1 MATARKLTT
10 LAAIALA
17 ALGCTVST
25 GTSAHASAAATLD
38 GYPCYSIAS
47 YYATRYTGDGSTP
60 ENIDLAGPSTAS
72 GAAIHL
78 WSYYYNARYG
88 SASTGGGSQ
97 LWCLQ
102 PIATGEYRLISAY
115 TAMQTGSLSSIDI
128 DGPSSA
134 DGTLLHQWV
143 DYSTTSQYWYLADS
157 GLAYNGYEL
166 YKIVSAYSGTC
177 VDDTAWGGQGTQLE
191 IYGCKAP
198 DLNTATSTN
207 QLFYLW

>member
-1 MATARKLTT
+1 MPPTRLSRRGHRICHGHKPGRIARTPGLWKRGVVDEVRADSARVPPVPQHSSYGEVQMATARKLTT
-10 LAAIALA
+10 LTAIALA
-17 ALGCTVST
+17 ALGCTVGA

-60 ENIDLAGPSTAS
+60 EDIDLAGPSTAS
-72 GAAIHL
+72 GSAIHL

-115 TAMQTGSLSSIDI
+115 TAMQTG
-128 DGPSSA
+128 
-134 DGTLLHQWV
+134 
-143 DYSTTSQYWYLADS
+143 
-157 GLAYNGYEL
+157 
-166 YKIVSAYSGTC
+166 
-177 VDDTAWGGQGTQLE
+177 
-191 IYGCKAP
+191 
-198 DLNTATSTN
+198 
-207 QLFYLW
+207 